1 MFPPKTRILVVDD
14 MGPLRAIV
22 KGQLK
27 DLGFI
32 DILEASDGHRAIEV
46 LKTEFLKGHP
56 VELILSDWNMPV
68 MKGIE
73 FLKLVR
79 ADKRLG
85 PLPFIMITAESERTL
100 VMDAVKAGV
109 SSYIMKPFTPAMLE
123 AKMKTVW
130 TKLHP

>member
-27 DLGFI
+27 DLGFT

-46 LKTEFLKGHP
+46 PKTEFLKGQP
-56 VELILSDWNMPV
+56 VQLILSDWNMPV

>member
-22 KGQLK
+22 KEQLK
-27 DLGFI
+27 DLGFT
-32 DILEASDGHRAIEV
+32 DILEASDGHRAIDV
-46 LKTEFLKGHP
+46 LKTEFLKGQP

>member
-1 MFPPKTRILVVDD
+1 MFPPQTRILIVDD

-27 DLGFI
+27 DLGFT
-32 DILEASDGHRAIEV
+32 DILQAIDGHRGIEV
-46 LKTEFLKGHP
+46 IKTEFLRGEP
-56 VELILSDWNMPV
+56 VQLILSDWNMPV

-85 PLPFIMITAESERTL
+85 PVPFIMITAESERTL

-123 AKMKTVW
+123 AKLKTVW
-130 TKLHP
+130 AKLHP

>member
-46 LKTEFLKGHP
+46 LKTEFLKGQP

-68 MKGIE
+68 MRGIE

>member
-27 DLGFI
+27 DLGFT

-46 LKTEFLKGHP
+46 LKTEFLKGQP

>member
-1 MFPPKTRILVVDD
+1 
-14 MGPLRAIV
+14 
-22 KGQLK
+22 
-27 DLGFI
+27 
-32 DILEASDGHRAIEV
+32 
-46 LKTEFLKGHP
+46 
-56 VELILSDWNMPV
+56 MPV

-100 VMDAVKAGV
+100 VIDAVKAGV

>member
-46 LKTEFLKGHP
+46 LKTEFLKGQP

-100 VMDAVKAGV
+100 VIDAVKAGV

>member
-27 DLGFI
+27 DLGFT

-46 LKTEFLKGHP
+46 LKTEFLKGQP

-109 SSYIMKPFTPAMLE
+109 SSYIMKPFTSTMLE

-130 TKLHP
+130 TKLHT

>member
-22 KGQLK
+22 KGQLR
-27 DLGFI
+27 DLGFP

-46 LKTEFLKGHP
+46 LKTEFLKGQP
-56 VELILSDWNMPV
+56 VQLILSDWNMPV

-109 SSYIMKPFTPAMLE
+109 SSYIMKPFTSTMLE

-130 TKLHP
+130 TKLRP

>member
-46 LKTEFLKGHP
+46 LKTEFLKGQP

-123 AKMKTVW
+123 AKLKTVW
-130 TKLHP
+130 AKLHP

>member
-1 MFPPKTRILVVDD
+1 MFPPKSRMLVVDD

-46 LKTEFLKGHP
+46 LKTEFLKGQP

>member
-27 DLGFI
+27 DLGFT

-46 LKTEFLKGHP
+46 LKTEFLKGQP

-123 AKMKTVW
+123 TKMKTVW

>member
-27 DLGFI
+27 DLGFS
-32 DILEASDGHRAIEV
+32 DILEASDAHRAIEV
-46 LKTEFLKGHP
+46 LKTEFLKGQP
-56 VELILSDWNMPV
+56 VQLILSDWNMPV

-85 PLPFIMITAESERTL
+85 PVPFIMITAESERTL

>member
-1 MFPPKTRILVVDD
+1 MSNIETLKQSELFKGLQDHELALVAATVVKYQLPTDVVLLTQHEPAPAVFILQS
-14 MGPLRAIV
+14 GSV
-22 KGQLK
+22 K
-27 DLGFI
+27 
-32 DILEASDGHRAIEV
+32 
-46 LKTEFLKGHP
+46 
-56 VELILSDWNMPV
+56 V
-68 MKGIE
+68 MVNGERGIE

-85 PLPFIMITAESERTL
+85 PVPFIMITAESERTL

>member
-46 LKTEFLKGHP
+46 LKTEFLKGQP